1 MSPEEWLAQQS
12 KTAEQPKALSPEEWL
27 AAQKKAPEGPI
38 QVGEDASDFT
48 RGLANY
54 LPQTQATYGGA
65 KVLAGKALNSPE
77 MIQSGLEHMKAG
89 EAKTQVKAS
98 DEFTSAWDKGI
109 GTVLTDWLPYQVG
122 SGVGSIAETLAMSGL
137 GALVG
142 GAGGAGVGAIPG
154 AAAGLV
160 SKQLV
165 KKGIKEAAEN
175 ILKKEGKEAAEA
187 FVEAEAKKTL
197 AEQIAAGTAK
207 QGAKS
212 YGATAGMIGQAGLHG
227 AGETTQQAVETAQ
240 AKAQAEGR
248 AFDPTKDL
256 DLGRLLPAAVIHSI
270 ADFATE
276 KVGLGALKG
285 VGESTGKSFV
295 MDLVKAIGVTGTK
308 ELVPEEIQTMAER
321 YGANLSL
328 TDAEAVKN
336 YINTAA
342 ASYAMSVVPGGIG
355 GVRTHLNA
363 RVPEAVT
370 NVTKDEAKTGTE
382 TTTTADVAP
391 PSDKET
397 ESLLASTVNTDT
409 GEATQNEAPA
419 KESIYAEPMK
429 AAQAKLD
436 ALDAGEVESIHPS
449 TLNKLMRDVGL
460 ERPTGMKSAEAIQL
474 LKDHIAKLGEE
485 NAVQRTDTTAGG
497 DSTQVS
503 GGPAATTA
511 TEGAA
516 GIGRAGMAGNQSLES
531 APQNGTGVQQ
541 SALTRPSTIT
551 DEEMQAGLLKDQE
564 EAAAAE
570 QQRLA
575 DLQEVAGKK
584 IPQTKTEEDIRDEY
598 SLSRQALADTGT
610 VVPEWGN
617 LKTDEKDKYLGT
629 LPTNPSAEDFDNAAK
644 TLASYMEQKKGT
656 PLTPVQQRVA
666 NGYEDNRRTYEQGLS
681 MNLPAWGEL
690 SQAAK
695 DVYLSTVKNNT
706 AIEQNEGFNAVADVL
721 EQEGTA
727 LRGVNRAGMEEL
739 KLKGS
744 ELQAKTNAQT
754 ETKQRKANEAQAVGK
769 GIAVSDEVRAA
780 LEEGDINSALES
792 LITTAKGLK
801 LGPQKGETGAIKEL
815 AKRQSILSKIVN
827 RALALT
833 LSGIKFN
840 STVVTDSKNAVI
852 QRLENEG
859 KLAEYDPK
867 TDTFYFTKNGFDEA
881 TVLHEIIHAATVKL
895 IHQYLT
901 DPGSL
906 LDYQRKALDHLSK
919 IYDFAKKR
927 MGGKYK
933 NAFENLYEFVSYA
946 LTDTKFQAELA
957 NTQVRSLAEY
967 TKNVAKSLWDQL
979 TNAFSN
985 LFGLT
990 KATSTKLEARPELFD
1005 AFAKGLAP
1013 MDKEGLYE
1021 LTDEEGTTTTD
1032 VGDMVPGQTTEV
1044 KEKKQKYKPGKMF
1057 LGTEAGYEG
1066 NLLLEVSEILNDIIE
1081 PPEKGINVEPLAAKK
1096 IGAKEEESKLREDE
1110 EIIAP
1115 TKDESYGLATEH
1127 KPKNLEYFQKLLF
1140 TKQGW
1145 RRIAT
1150 KVQNE
1155 RYEIKHWE
1163 NTLDLAGKIFY
1174 EGLNKIN
1181 NIYGQLT
1188 LSTTRAK
1195 NLFNSRVEGTYEKL
1209 DQSVYNF
1216 AKAAGLDTERALASL
1231 HRVMEALHDPE
1242 RRTVKYL
1249 MTVPLSTVK
1258 NLSQGGKMIS
1268 AAERRD
1274 QIFKLLDT
1282 KKLTEAQAQQLRA
1295 ELNSIVF
1302 IKGTAKP
1309 NTKYVDPLGSSPRS
1323 VTESGGKKVPLP
1335 IDLDNELYNV
1345 TGLSPKAVNARLEKY
1360 NKSEFKTQIDEVI
1373 KHVQE
1378 LNKTT
1383 TELNK
1388 MANYW
1393 SQPVSNRVAFYGFE
1407 NYVPLKGVVKHS
1419 EADEFLD
1426 FDGAK
1431 MGKELQD
1438 VERSFEG
1445 RTSVSDNPVLQVM
1458 SDAVRAAMRAGRKDL
1473 TQSIKNSLSKG
1484 KFNPEGQGILR
1495 GSVIQHVTFEQRRDE
1510 NFINSLPRENTVFH
1524 YNEDG
1529 SIDVLEINDKRQ
1541 REAIRRTYRDTN
1553 PLVDVAN
1560 NLTSK
1565 LGMLHTRYNYNF
1577 APLNFVRD
1585 ALTNA
1590 WTIGAEMGPAQAAK
1604 FIAQIGTKVVARGS
1618 LGKAMRVAALYESKD
1633 IDQIKALA
1641 AKDPVVKDMYDFI
1654 TEGGMV
1660 DYLQGISLKSNFQ
1673 QLQREIG
1680 RSGIMRNVAQFNKY
1694 IDIWTDMFELTSRSA
1709 AYAIAKSNF
1718 KEQGLSDAAAQT
1730 KAAAYAKNLANFEQ
1744 VGEHGKALGAVFMF
1758 FRPSATGAV
1767 RAIEAVIPAF
1777 QSLEKAVTNLPAEIK
1792 KDSEALAKFKKNYAQ
1807 QQKSARYMLTT
1818 LMGAGAL
1825 AYTMSAMMADDD
1837 DLGRNKLMT
1846 DDMSQ
1851 WTRFARFYTPFSKNP
1866 IQLPWGFGL
1875 GAFAAGGAQ
1884 LAAVGSGQQSIGGA
1898 LGNIATQISLD
1909 SFVPIPVSRMP
1920 IQDNPAMWMLDSITP
1935 SMLRPALEFVVN
1947 KNGLGQSIYNDSNR
1961 RMGDA
1966 YLGGDNIPEMYKDLS
1981 RWLVNTTNG
1990 DIDWSPN
1997 SIYFLVN
2004 SYADGPGRIVDGITN
2019 GMYLAAGKA
2028 EDKDFIARAKGTPL
2042 VGSFIGAEPNIDSR
2056 EFSSVEKQVKD
2067 MASKVN
2073 MFRGSPEQYLN
2084 FVTAYPMAEAVVDIY
2099 DKSMGDLNKLRAEG
2113 KAIRLMNLSP
2123 NERAE
2128 MLKMNKFQQNIIKHN
2143 LVETFKNFDVK
2154 P

>member
-1 MSPEEWLAQQS
+1 MSPEEWLAQQP
-12 KTAEQPKALSPEEWL
+12 KTVEQPKAISPEEWL
-27 AAQKKAPEGPI
+27 ATQKKAAEGPI
-38 QVGEDASDFT
+38 QVEQDAPDFV
-48 RGLANY
+48 RGLTNY
-54 LPQTQATYGGA
+54 LPQTEATYGGA
-65 KVLAGKALNSPE
+65 KVLAGKALNNKE
-77 MIQSGLEHMKAG
+77 IIQSGLEHMQAG
-89 EAKTQVKAS
+89 EAKTQVKES
-98 DEFTSAWDKGI
+98 DEFLKAWDKGI

-142 GAGGAGVGAIPG
+142 GVSGAGVGAVPG
-154 AAAGLV
+154 AAAGFV

-165 KKGIKEAAEN
+165 KKGIKDAAEA
-175 ILKKEGKEAAEA
+175 ILRKEGKEAAEA
-187 FVEAEAKKTL
+187 FVENEAKKTL
-197 AEQIAAGTAK
+197 TEQIAAGTAK

-212 YGATAGMIGQAGLHG
+212 YGATAGIIGQAGLHG

-240 AKAQAEGR
+240 EKAKAEGR
-248 AFDPTKDL
+248 EFDPTKDL
-256 DLGRLLPAAVIHSI
+256 DLGRLLPAAVVHSI

-276 KVGLGALKG
+276 KIGLGALKG

-295 MDLVKAIGVTGTK
+295 MDLVKAIGITGTK

-328 TDAEAVKN
+328 TDAEAIKN

-342 ASYAMSVVPGGIG
+342 ASYAMSIAPGGIG

-363 RVPEAVT
+363 RVPEAVPNT
-370 NVTKDEAKTGTE
+370 TKDEVKTGTE
-382 TTTTADVAP
+382 TTNTTDVAP
-391 PSDKET
+391 PVDKET
-397 ESLLASTVNTDT
+397 ETLLAPTINSST
-409 GEATQNEAPA
+409 GETIENAAPA
-419 KESIYAEPMK
+419 KESIYEVPKKEAGDYLASIESETVKPNASVLK
-429 AAQAKLD
+429 KHIK
-436 ALDAGEVESIHPS
+436 ALDLEVPS
-449 TLNKLMRDVGL
+449 GPGFNQR
-460 ERPTGMKSAEAIQL
+460 AIEAIKGRL
-474 LKDHIAKLGEE
+474 AEGEQ
-485 NAVQRTDTTAGG
+485 NVIQSTDTGTSGV
-497 DSTQVS
+497 STQVS
-503 GGPAATTA
+503 GGPPAN
-511 TEGAA
+511 GAA
-516 GIGRAGMAGNQSLES
+516 VGTQGAGLGRTGVDSNQSLES
-531 APQNGTGVQQ
+531 TSQNGTTVQQ
-541 SALTRPSTIT
+541 SALNRPSTIT
-551 DEEMQAGLLKDQE
+551 PEEMQAGLEKDQA
-564 EAAAAE
+564 EAAQAE
-570 QQRLA
+570 VDRKAGLE
-575 DLQEVAGKK
+575 EVAGKK
-584 IPQTKTEEDIRDEY
+584 IPQTKTETEIRDEY
-598 SLSRQALADTGT
+598 ELSRQALTDSGVT
-610 VVPEWGN
+610 VPEWGN
-617 LKTDEKDKYLGT
+617 LKTDEKDKYLGV

-644 TLASYMEQKKGT
+644 TLAAYMEQKKGT
-656 PLTPVQQRVA
+656 PLTPVQQRIA
-666 NGYEDNRRTYEQGLS
+666 NGYEDNRRTYERGL
-681 MNLPAWGEL
+681 NITLPAWGEL
-690 SQAAK
+690 PQAAK
-695 DVYLSTVKNNT
+695 DAYLNNVKNNT
-706 AIEQNEGFNAVADVL
+706 ALEQNEGFNAVADVL

-727 LRGVNRAGMEEL
+727 IRGVSRAGMEEL
-739 KLKGS
+739 QLKS
-744 ELQAKTNAQT
+744 AEQEAKSRAQT
-754 ETKQRKANEAQAVGK
+754 ETKQRQTTEAEAVGK
-769 GIAVSDEVRAA
+769 GIPVSDEVRTA

-815 AKRQSILSKIVN
+815 AKRQSILSKVVN
-827 RALALT
+827 RALAYT

-840 STVVTDSKNAVI
+840 STVITDLKNEVI
-852 QRLENEG
+852 QRLEREG

-881 TVLHEIIHAATVKL
+881 TVLHEILHAATVKL
-895 IHQYLT
+895 INQYLT
-901 DPGSL
+901 NPDSL
-906 LDYQRKALDHLSK
+906 LPYQRKALDHLSK

-946 LTDTKFQAELA
+946 LTDTKFQTELA

-979 TNAFSN
+979 TNALSN

-990 KATSTKLEARPELFD
+990 KATGTKLEVRPELFD

-1021 LTDEEGTTTTD
+1021 LTEEGVTTTD
-1032 VGDMVPGQTTEV
+1032 VGEMVPGQKAPV
-1044 KEKKQKYKPGKMF
+1044 KETKQKYKPGKMF
-1057 LGTEAGYEG
+1057 LSKEAGYEG

-1096 IGAKEEESKLREDE
+1096 VGAAEEGAKLRESE

-1115 TKDESYGLATEH
+1115 EKDTEYGLATEH
-1127 KPKNLEYFQKLLF
+1127 KPKNLSYFHKLLF
-1140 TKQGW
+1140 TKEGW

-1163 NTLDLAGKIFY
+1163 DVLELAGKIFY
-1174 EGLNKIN
+1174 EGKDKIN

-1188 LSTTRAK
+1188 LSTSRAK

-1209 DQSVYNF
+1209 DQAVYNF
-1216 AKAAGLDTERALASL
+1216 AKAAGLNTERALASL
-1231 HRVMEALHDPE
+1231 HRILEAVHEPE
-1242 RRTVKYL
+1242 RRAVKYL

-1258 NLSQGGKMIS
+1258 NLSQGGQMIS

-1295 ELNSIVF
+1295 ELNAIVF
-1302 IKGTAKP
+1302 MKGTTKP

-1323 VTESGGKKVPLP
+1323 VTEAGGKKTPLP
-1335 IDLDNELYNV
+1335 TDIDNELYNV
-1345 TGLSPKAVNARLEKY
+1345 TGLSPKAVAARLDKY
-1360 NKSEFKTQIDEVI
+1360 NNSQYKSQIDEVL
-1373 KHVQE
+1373 KYVQE
-1378 LNKTT
+1378 LNTT
-1383 TELNK
+1383 TTDLNK

-1419 EADEFLD
+1419 DADEFLD

-1445 RTSVSDNPVLQVM
+1445 RISVSDNPVLQVM
-1458 SDAVRAAMRAGRKDL
+1458 SDATRAAMRAGRKDL
-1473 TQSIKNSLSKG
+1473 TQAIKNSLAKSKL
-1484 KFNPEGQGILR
+1484 NPEGQGILKGR
-1495 GSVIQHVTFEQRRDE
+1495 VLQHVTFEQRRDE

-1560 NLTSK
+1560 KVTSG

-1604 FIAQIGTKVVARGS
+1604 FIAQIGTKVVVKGS
-1618 LGKAMRVAALYESKD
+1618 LAKAMRVAALYESKD

-1680 RSGIMRNVAQFNKY
+1680 RSGVMRNVTQFNKF

-1709 AYAIAKSNF
+1709 AYAIAKQNF
-1718 KEQGLSDAAAQT
+1718 KEQGLTDSAAKT

-1744 VGEHGKALGAVFMF
+1744 VGQHGKALGAVFMF

-1767 RAIEAVIPAF
+1767 RAIEAALPAF
-1777 QSLEKAVTNLPAEIK
+1777 GSVNDAVKRLPPEVS
-1792 KDSEALAKFKKNYAQ
+1792 KDPAAVEAFRKNYAAK
-1807 QQKSARYMLTT
+1807 QKSARYMLTT

-1825 AYTMSAMMADDD
+1825 AYTMAAMMSDDD

-1851 WTRFARFYTPFSKNP
+1851 WTRFARFYTPFSNNP

-1909 SFVPIPVSRMP
+1909 SFVPIPISRMP

-1966 YLGGDNIPEMYKDLS
+1966 YLGGDNIPEIYKDLS

-2028 EDKDFIARAKGTPL
+2028 EEKDFLARAKGTPL
-2042 VGSFIGAEPNIDSR
+2042 VGSFIGAEPNVDSR

-2073 MFRGSPEQYLN
+2073 MFRGSPEQYLS

-2113 KAIRLMNLSP
+2113 KAIRLMNLDP
-2123 NERAE
+2123 RERADL
-2128 MLKMNKFQQNIIKHN
+2128 LKMNKMQQNIIKHN